1 MNKQTTKAE
10 ARQDIVEDARRTTQE
25 GIYMLIDLRDELQ
38 AIHDSLEEYFSA
50 TERFERVGEAIEQL
64 DEMIDYLENA
74 ASIDIE
80 FHW

>member
-25 GIYMLIDLRDELQ
+25 GIYMLIDLRDEVQ